1 MTIAQVVGHL
11 AHRAVAH
18 FAQRRIDRG
27 LGAVGLRRQRQV
39 NGGLGQVDAA
49 LRVADDLGSP
59 EGGLGH
65 EQSLGVGVPDILR
78 GSDVHAAGDE
88 LRILSPVDHAG
99 EPVHGG
105 IRIAAPHALD
115 ERGDDVVVHVLVL
128 VVGQRAV
135 GRGGPHH
142 GLGDGNGGLLRA
154 RRHHTSGQLQRCER
168 PAAVAAGQGDDGRG
182 SGLLQSIAAS
192 QPPRVFHSATH
203 QLGDLV
209 VGQRMQLHDARAG
222 DEG

>member
-1 MTIAQVVGHL
+1 M
-11 AHRAVAH
+11 
-18 FAQRRIDRG
+18 
-27 LGAVGLRRQRQV
+27 
-39 NGGLGQVDAA
+39 
-49 LRVADDLGSP
+49 
-59 EGGLGH
+59 
-65 EQSLGVGVPDILR
+65 
-78 GSDVHAAGDE
+78 
-88 LRILSPVDHAG
+88 
-99 EPVHGG
+99 
-105 IRIAAPHALD
+105 
-115 ERGDDVVVHVLVL
+115 HVLVL